1 MALYQDW
8 KSKYEQKSDVSTDE
22 YFAAYLEKET
32 EAYKIILSEN
42 TGKLAGTVSEL
53 AQKFGLAEDEM
64 AGFLDG
70 VNDSL
75 SVPLADEALEAVEPD
90 TQLDLEIDFEKL
102 YINML
107 AVPADWLYNLPEWD
121 GVIPADTRDEMGR
134 DYRRSKIAVSNKIG
148 RNEPCPC
155 GSGKKYKNCCDKE

>member
-8 KSKYEQKSDVSTDE
+8 KKQYEQKSDASTDQ

-32 EAYKIILSEN
+32 EAYKIILSE
-42 TGKLAGTVSEL
+42 KMEALQGTVSEL
-53 AQKFGLAEDEM
+53 ATTFGLSDLEM

-70 VNDSL
+70 INDSL
-75 SVPLADEALEAVEPD
+75 VVPQEDDALEALEAD
-90 TQLDLEIDFEKL
+90 TQLDLKIDFEKL

-107 AVPADWLYNLPEWD
+107 AVPAEWLYNLPEWD
-121 GVIPADTRDEMGR
+121 NIIEKERRDEMGR
-134 DYRRSKIAVSNKIG
+134 DYRRSKIAVSHKIG

-155 GSGKKYKNCCDKE
+155 GSGKKYKNCCEE